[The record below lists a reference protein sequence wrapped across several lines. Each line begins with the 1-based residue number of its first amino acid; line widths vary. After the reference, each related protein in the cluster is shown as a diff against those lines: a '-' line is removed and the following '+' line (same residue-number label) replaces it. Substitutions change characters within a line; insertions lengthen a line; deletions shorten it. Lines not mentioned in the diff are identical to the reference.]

1 MLPQVDIRSLY
12 SRYYNVFAL
21 TFLSTS
27 LVIKLPFTRRIT
39 GFPLGR
45 LLFADAAM
53 SAASSLLQAPVIPG
67 AMILSSL
74 ILTPIFG
81 TNENAPIIW
90 LSVVSV
96 TTVTSASIEALVL
109 HSFFAQRISPKA
121 FCLLCTANAIC
132 MAGAIYGMYRY
143 ALAHP
148 PEA

>member
-12 SRYYNVFAL
+12 SLYYNVFAL
-21 TFLSTS
+21 TFISTS
-27 LVIKLPFTRRIT
+27 LVIKLPFARRIT

-45 LLFADAAM
+45 LLLADAAM
-53 SAASSLLQAPVIPG
+53 STASSLLQAAEIPG

-74 ILTPIFG
+74 VLTPIFR

-90 LSVVSV
+90 LAVISV
-96 TTVTSASIEALVL
+96 TTVSSAAIEALVL
-109 HSFFAQRISPKA
+109 HFFFAKRINPKA

-132 MAGAIYGMYRY
+132 LAGALYGMYGF